1 MSNIRKL
8 FSRPD
13 KGLNEPGI
21 NVLPKFLRSIL
32 DQSNI
37 SIDQLFEMVN
47 KWMDDPANNVAKD
60 TKTRSYVRGNLLK
73 AIAEPDMTWKTFMTA
88 LALFRPS
95 KIELTIKLHLP
106 KRTRL
111 GKEAIYEHTLV
122 IPVEDIDMSTLSDN
136 DN

>member
-47 KWMDDPANNVAKD
+47 K
-60 TKTRSYVRGNLLK
+60 
-73 AIAEPDMTWKTFMTA
+73 
-88 LALFRPS
+88 
-95 KIELTIKLHLP
+95 
-106 KRTRL
+106 
-111 GKEAIYEHTLV
+111 
-122 IPVEDIDMSTLSDN
+122 
-136 DN
+136 